1 MASAR
6 KILTALHTS
15 LIDSRVGYEEALEDA
30 GPKGL
35 TDLFREMIAL
45 RTGHEV
51 ALKPAIEMMGEP
63 VDDDGSF
70 MATVHS
76 TVISIRS
83 LFNDLDEAILPGLI
97 DGEKRILDSYDDA
110 MKHQSIAA
118 KTQSLLADQR
128 AEVEEKIRS
137 MQRLSNAA

>member
-1 MASAR
+1 MASTR
-6 KILTALHTS
+6 KILTDLHTS
-15 LIDSRVGYEEALEDA
+15 LIDSRLGYEEALEDA

-45 RTGHEV
+45 RTEHEV

-118 KTQSLLADQR
+118 ETQSLLADQR
-128 AEVEEKIRS
+128 AEVEEKIRT